1 MSIRIPWDKYEAV
14 ILLEAWLQVKAG
26 VPKLQ
31 MVNLVSYQLRTKAI
45 NQGIEIDDIFRNTN
59 GISFQLMS
67 MATAYEQINMGKAAS
82 KLFSEIADL
91 YRTNYNDYQKLREE
105 ALKMIVY
112 SSKSKDA
119 FIDYVNKMNPDNAT
133 NIIDAVDAMA
143 SFAISTKVL
152 SRPIYDDLTIDT
164 ISVLQ
169 KKVIKH
175 KFFVVRYKKIL
186 PLAEM
191 GLQLLEEYVKTMP
204 VSYDIEDEP
213 ENVDT
218 ATSSTGSNESN
229 PHYAR
234 KDKEYFY
241 RWLLSQGI
249 ADNTAKQYVK
259 AVRDA
264 EKFAE
269 EQRLSSVILYTNDV
283 DTAKKTVL
291 ALNSSPEFKR
301 YNNEKHHR
309 FTAAIG
315 KLIQY
320 YGTDMSHI
328 LPNDSDVP
336 VESDVS
342 DSNSDFAGWMV
353 KNAGLRSAT
362 ARSYKSAINTCDLYA
377 RKNNLYSGSIF
388 SCTTYDEFSVLYS
401 LLMGNDG
408 FRAMSEE
415 KHNYLVAALNKYR
428 DYMLSLTNG
437 SVTLPAKMKEEIVSD
452 EIREKYGKILLQEF
466 EDGYC
471 VGDYMH
477 RMRFQAAYEE
487 KYCEELD
494 KTTDEMENVL
504 RNIGQVRD
512 NRIFY
517 SDRIESNVLSEIYDD
532 IRKAFDSG
540 ATAAYYECLYGDFS
554 ERLAAEM
561 SIYSADTLRTVM
573 QGDKGFPKEYRAM
586 KSYISK
592 YGIEADSN
600 AEVRKVLQG
609 CHVPVTFEE
618 IQKKVKH
625 IPLDKI
631 KLALVQIPDAA
642 YIDEGTYFY
651 APNFYISSEE
661 KNALIHAMRGAINAN
676 GFLVAKDLRDVYR
689 TACPS
694 SAMDSEQYKDHSIRN
709 ILKVL
714 LSDEFEFS
722 SSAITEK
729 GEQLDYGQLFQNYA
743 ADRERVTLNELL
755 ELKKKLGLPVIYW
768 DSVFKEMIRISA
780 TEMVRKGTVRF
791 DIAATDH
798 ILEEMYPDE
807 YTPLK
812 DVTLFLNLPPASVRW
827 NGFLLESFLREYSEK
842 FQLVQ
847 LSIAQDDYYGVML
860 KRSSPLE
867 SYADVAADMLARNQ
881 GWSDE
886 KSALHL
892 LKDMNFQQR
901 AKNSNIAAI
910 IKAAKQKRLNIE

>member
-175 KFFVVRYKKIL
+175 KFFVVRHKKIL

>member
-1 MSIRIPWDKYEAV
+1 MAIRIPWDKYEAV
-14 ILLEAWLQVKAG
+14 ILLEAWLQIKSG

-31 MVNLVSYQLRTKAI
+31 MVNLVSYQLRTKAV
-45 NQGIEIDDIFRNTN
+45 NQGLEIDDIFRNAN

-67 MATAYEQINMGKAAS
+67 MATAYEQINMGKTAS

-91 YRTNYNDYQKLREE
+91 YRTNYNAYQKLKEE
-105 ALKMIVY
+105 ALRMIEY

-119 FIDYVNKMNPDNAT
+119 FIDYVNKKNIGNTA

-143 SFAISTKVL
+143 NFAISTKVL
-152 SRPIYDDLTIDT
+152 SRPIYDDLTIDA

-186 PLAEM
+186 PLAEI
-191 GLQLLEEYVKTMP
+191 GLQLLEDYVKTMP
-204 VSYDIEDEP
+204 VTYDVKDDP
-213 ENVDT
+213 ENIDT
-218 ATSSTGSNESN
+218 TTASTGFYESK

-234 KDKEYFY
+234 KDEEYFY

-269 EQRLSSVILYTNDV
+269 EQGLSSVILYTNDV
-283 DTAKKTVL
+283 DAAKKTVL
-291 ALNSSPEFKR
+291 ALNVSPEFKK

-309 FTAAIG
+309 FTAAIE
-315 KLIQY
+315 KLMQY

-328 LPNDSDVP
+328 FPNDDDLP
-336 VESDVS
+336 VENDNLG
-342 DSNSDFAGWMV
+342 SNSDFAEWMV
-353 KNAGLRSAT
+353 ENAGLRLAT

-377 RKNNLYSGSIF
+377 RKNNLYSGSVF
-388 SCTTYDEFSVLYS
+388 SCTTYDEFSALYS

-428 DYMLSLTNG
+428 DYMLALTND
-437 SVTLPAKMKEEIVSD
+437 SVTLPTKIKADIVSD
-452 EIREKYGKILLQEF
+452 EIREKYGTILLQEF

-477 RMRFQAAYEE
+477 RMRFQSAYEE

-494 KTTDEMENVL
+494 KTADEIENVL
-504 RNIGQVRD
+504 RSIGQVRD
-512 NRIFY
+512 DRIFY
-517 SDRIESNVLSEIYDD
+517 SDRTESNVLSDIYDD

-540 ATAAYYECLYGDFS
+540 ATAIYYECLYDNYS

-561 SIYSADTLRTVM
+561 SIYSADTLRTAI
-573 QGDKGFPKEYRAM
+573 QGDKEFPREYRAM
-586 KSYISK
+586 KSYIAK

-600 AEVRKVLQG
+600 TEVRKVLQG

-618 IQKKVKH
+618 IQKTVKH

-661 KNALIHAMRGAINAN
+661 KIALIHAMRSTIAAN
-676 GFLVAKDLRDVYR
+676 GFLVAKDLRDVFR

-714 LSDEFEFS
+714 LRDEFEFS
-722 SSAITEK
+722 SSVITEK

-791 DIAATDH
+791 DIAATDRV
-798 ILEEMYPDE
+798 LEEMYTDE

-812 DVTLFLNLPPASVRW
+812 DITLFLNLPPASVRW

-842 FQLVQ
+842 FRLVQ

-867 SYADVAADMLARNQ
+867 SYADVASDMLARNHS
-881 GWSDE
+881 WYDE